1 LDRQII
7 FPGAIPLETDLL
19 ATNKNAMMGL
29 SKLAAAMFGTGNF
42 VNGLS
47 CGPNSPAA
55 LNVIVAPGEIY
66 SLQNVDGTAYSS
78 LAADTAHQVLKQGI
92 LMDSVTLACAA
103 PGTAGQSINYL
114 VQAAFAET
122 DVNAVVLPYYNAS
135 NPSVA
140 WSGPSNSGTAQFT
153 NRQDRCVL
161 SVVAGAAATTG
172 TQTTPSPSA
181 GAVGLWVV
189 TVAQGQTTIVAGNI
203 TQYSGAALVPAGG
216 AVSNAMNAIL
226 NKSVAGAANVTLDPN
241 GEAAYPIINL
251 TGALTG
257 NINVIVPASSR
268 QWIVANNTSGGFTV
282 TFKTAAGTGI
292 VVPQGTAM
300 VLYCD
305 GTNVQNATSSALTQS
320 AGDLRYLQPTAAPAT
335 VGAFRNLSASA
346 TGLSATVLAS
356 ADEIVVENAS
366 DAYQTLRS
374 VSLTIN
380 SAAAGA
386 NGLDTGT
393 LAVSTWCSLWVI
405 WNGTTIA
412 GLLSLSATAPTLPSD
427 YTHKARIGWIRTDAT
442 ANKFPLSFR
451 QYGRQVRYALAA
463 ASNVTALPIMASGAL
478 GNPATGAWSAVSVA
492 NYVPTTALK
501 IEVNLTARDAVQCV
515 VCAPNANYGAYNSVT
530 NPPSGIAYG
539 GSGNI
544 AQSTPV
550 SILLESTS
558 VYYGSTGATSFIN
571 CYGWEDNL

>member
-1 LDRQII
+1 MDRQII

-92 LMDSVTLACAA
+92 LMDAVTLACAA

-153 NRQDRCVL
+153 NRQDQCVL

-172 TQTTPSPSA
+172 TQTTPNPSA
-181 GAVGLWVV
+181 GAVGLCVV

-226 NKSVAGAANVTLDPN
+226 NKSVAGAANVALDPN

-257 NINVIVPASSR
+257 NINVITPASSR
-268 QWIVANNTSGGFTV
+268 QWIVSNNTSGAFAVTV
-282 TFKTAAGTGI
+282 KTAAGTGI
-292 VVPQGTAM
+292 VVPQGAAK

-305 GTNVQNATSSALTQS
+305 GTNVQDAISGFATQAQFDSTTKAATTAFVQGAL
-320 AGDLRYLQPTAAPAT
+320 G
-335 VGAFRNLSASA
+335 SASGFA
-346 TGLSATVLAS
+346 TISANITLA
-356 ADEIVVENAS
+356 ATHAGK
-366 DAYQTLRS
+366 ACYF
-374 VSLTIN
+374 
-380 SAAAGA
+380 SAAAIATLPLA
-386 NGLDTGT
+386 NTVPAGTFIYFAGFTSGSTSISRQGGDTIAASSGSSVLTSMVLLDGEDLILESNGNTQWVAVGGSARLKYAGGFGSSLAAGGYQKLPSGLIIQWMTQAITATPTNYNFPIAFPIGCKAISSST
-393 LAVSTWCSLWVI
+393 QTAASQCAAAPVSTTQFSATTAS
-405 WNGTTIA
+405 GTT
-412 GLLSLSATAPTLPSD
+412 SATFIF
-427 YTHKARIGWIRTDAT
+427 IG
-442 ANKFPLSFR
+442 N
-451 QYGRQVRYALAA
+451 
-463 ASNVTALPIMASGAL
+463 
-478 GNPATGAWSAVSVA
+478 
-492 NYVPTTALK
+492 
-501 IEVNLTARDAVQCV
+501 
-515 VCAPNANYGAYNSVT
+515 
-530 NPPSGIAYG
+530 
-539 GSGNI
+539 
-544 AQSTPV
+544 
-550 SILLESTS
+550 
-558 VYYGSTGATSFIN
+558 
-571 CYGWEDNL
+571 